1 MSEDVG
7 TILAAL
13 LNPLD
18 ENGEPKSAKQLDKD
32 AKKAAKLQKL
42 AQKIEKQ
49 STAAPVNKEKA
60 EVRFGEDC
68 DDEIIFNIVFTHCFI
83 RKSQ

>member
-7 TILAAL
+7 TLLAAL

-49 STAAPVNKEKA
+49 STAAPVTKT
-60 EVRFGEDC
+60 EVG
-68 DDEIIFNIVFTHCFI
+68 VMM
-83 RKSQ
+83 KY

>member
-1 MSEDVG
+1 MSDVE

-13 LNPLD
+13 MNPLD

-49 STAAPVNKEKA
+49 TAAAPANKEKA
-60 EVRFGEDC
+60 EVNNAWY
-68 DDEIIFNIVFTHCFI
+68 IIQCEW
-83 RKSQ
+83 